1 MGIKAG
7 TGFGA
12 DPVASP
18 DGEFILLLPND
29 GGQYVR
35 IMKPG
40 QNGQPST
47 VAADVLVEFT
57 GGVAGKTVISDMAFI
72 QDERNILVL
81 GASTDNHIVLIDLD
95 NGYKT
100 QKLALTGAEES
111 TSSSRRLEWAVGSN
125 YVWVDGSEATEVYVV
140 EVSGGIETA
149 KIKKTI
155 KEKKTSQYIWVD
167 NYKKKGEQQ
176 EAMAM
181 MDSMKQDWIDSVP
194 KYVPPASESDSH
206 DHSSHDSSSAKSNM
220 AATSDNDSDEKSV
233 DAISIAAL
241 IIASVALVTSS
252 VLMVYTFSQKKE
264 SSETTDVAGDK
275 SLSSNLK
282 VN

>member
-1 MGIKAG
+1 
-7 TGFGA
+7 
-12 DPVASP
+12 
-18 DGEFILLLPND
+18 
-29 GGQYVR
+29 
-35 IMKPG
+35 
-40 QNGQPST
+40 
-47 VAADVLVEFT
+47 
-57 GGVAGKTVISDMAFI
+57 MA
-72 QDERNILVL
+72 
-81 GASTDNHIVLIDLD
+81 
-95 NGYKT
+95 

-155 KEKKTSQYIWVD
+155 KEKKTSEYIWVD

-194 KYVPPASESDSH
+194 KYVPASESDSH

-275 SLSSNLK
+275 SLCSNLK

>member
-1 MGIKAG
+1 MG
-7 TGFGA
+7 
-12 DPVASP
+12 
-18 DGEFILLLPND
+18 
-29 GGQYVR
+29 
-35 IMKPG
+35 
-40 QNGQPST
+40 
-47 VAADVLVEFT
+47 
-57 GGVAGKTVISDMAFI
+57 
-72 QDERNILVL
+72 
-81 GASTDNHIVLIDLD
+81 
-95 NGYKT
+95 
-100 QKLALTGAEES
+100 ALTGAEES
-111 TSSSRRLEWAVGSN
+111 TWGSRRLEWAVGSN